1 MCQSKANGGKRCHA
15 SNGSNYPHILRGD
28 EKSKLVSLTGDIA
41 ARPELFLHAAV
52 VAARTGY
59 SLSPDLA
66 ERIRAHAKDIKTLTP
81 EQSWEQW
88 NAIAHAPKPSA
99 ALKAIYDSGLE
110 EQYPELAAIRGVEQS
125 PFWHP
130 EGSVEK
136 HTAEAADVA
145 ARNAAQANL
154 SDKETTIVVLGA
166 LCHDFGKSVSTHKEP
181 ETGKI
186 NSHGHEHTGK
196 PIAKRFL
203 RSIGADKDTVQ
214 QIGTIVKAHM
224 HHTQPVQRSTARKL
238 MKLLE
243 EGGTTLEMWGHV
255 AEADTGGRG
264 SASTSGISK
273 KWLDARDDVI
283 AFDAIPKKGI
293 IHGGVLSEMG
303 LQSGMQFGIIVKA
316 AKEAQENGEFDDLD
330 GAKKWVNEYVASG
343 VIAGIIE
350 KEEERQRI
358 KKEELAAHTKAKV
371 AAEKKALRE
380 AKLKEGK
387 E

>member
-1 MCQSKANGGKRCHA
+1 MCQSKANGGKRC
-15 SNGSNYPHILRGD
+15 SETGGSNYPHLLRGD
-28 EKSKLVSLTGDIA
+28 EKTKLITLTGDITS
-41 ARPELFLHAAV
+41 RPELFLHAAV
-52 VAARTGY
+52 ASARTGY
-59 SLSPDLA
+59 PLSPQLA
-66 ERIRAHAKDIKTLTP
+66 EAIKAHAEAVKTLEP

-88 NAIAHAPKPSA
+88 KSIANAPTPSA
-99 ALKAIYDSGLE
+99 GLKALYESGLE
-110 EQYPELAAIRGVEQS
+110 AQYPELAAIRGVEQS

-145 ARNAAQANL
+145 ARNAAVANL
-154 SDKETTIVVLGA
+154 SEKETTIVVLGA
-166 LCHDFGKSVSTHKEP
+166 ICHDFGKSVSTQKDE
-181 ETGKI
+181 EGKI
-186 NSHGHEHTGK
+186 SSHGHEHTGR

-214 QIGTIVKAHM
+214 QIGTIVRAHM

-238 MKLLE
+238 MALLE
-243 EGGTTLEMWGHV
+243 EGGTTLELWGHV

-264 SASTSGISK
+264 NASTSGIST
-273 KWLDARDDVI
+273 KWLAARDDVI
-283 AFDAIPKKGI
+283 AHDAIPKKGL

-316 AKEAQENGEFDDLD
+316 AKEAQENGEFADLD
-330 GAKKWVNEYVASG
+330 EAKKWVNEYVESG
-343 VIAGIIE
+343 VIAGLIE

-358 KKEELAAHTKAKV
+358 KKEELVALTKAKV